1 MKTTALLKTF
11 VSVLLVFTA
20 MVFADTENKVE
31 HDNHR
36 ISIFAQP
43 GISFLSFEER
53 EYFQNAIDT
62 IYREF
67 YSQALTE
74 SESLTVAKQDFQK
87 VNFCFPITGGLQFQP
102 FRDHFFSLG
111 LTFIYDHESVVLTD
125 RRNKSHNYDY
135 TIQGMPLFLEYR
147 LAIPKN
153 LMSLTGESLFSVAVR
168 WYWILPGT
176 EIYTSWGKI
185 EAETPIYG
193 GGFGVSIGYL
203 LASWHGI
210 NIFGDIGYTSI
221 PVKSNGT
228 FHDIVP
234 DGPEEKAK
242 WDIGGL
248 QMQFR
253 VSFGFWDY
261 PKIEE
266 DSTKTQKK
274 GKSVSP
280 LKNRAVKG
288 EKSAK
293 ADSTKSDSAK
303 VDTSKVLKQDSTK
316 VDTNKVA
323 KQDSA
328 KVDSTKDNTSKAVKQ
343 DSAKVDTSKVA
354 KPDSTK
360 ADTSKAVKQ
369 DSAKTDTSKVA
380 KPDST
385 KADTSKAVKQDS
397 AKVNSSKAAEPAKPA
412 TEPSKTAEPA
422 KPAAEP
428 AKKDEPQR
436 PAAKKATGP

>member
-1 MKTTALLKTF
+1 
-11 VSVLLVFTA
+11 
-20 MVFADTENKVE
+20 MVFADTDKVE

-53 EYFQNAIDT
+53 KYFQSAIDT

-168 WYWILPGT
+168 WYWVLPGT

-185 EAETPIYG
+185 DAETPVYG

-203 LASWHGI
+203 LASWRGV

-228 FHDIVP
+228 FRDIVP

-274 GKSVSP
+274 GKGVSP

-288 EKSAK
+288 EKATK
-293 ADSTKSDSAK
+293 ADSTKADTSKVAKQDSIKADTAK
-303 VDTSKVLKQDSTK
+303 VDTSKVVKQDTAKVDSAKIDTSKVVKQDTTK
-316 VDTNKVA
+316 VDT
-323 KQDSA
+323 
-328 KVDSTKDNTSKAVKQ
+328 
-343 DSAKVDTSKVA
+343 AKVDTSKVA
-354 KPDSTK
+354 K
-360 ADTSKAVKQ
+360 Q
-369 DSAKTDTSKVA
+369 DSAKIDTSKVA
-380 KPDST
+380 KQDSA
-385 KADTSKAVKQDS
+385 KADTSKVAEPVKP
-397 AKVNSSKAAEPAKPA
+397 AAEPNKNSEASKPAGNKAEPAKP
-412 TEPSKTAEPA
+412 
-422 KPAAEP
+422 AEP

>member
-1 MKTTALLKTF
+1 MKTTSLLKTF
-11 VSVLLVFTA
+11 FAVLLVLTA
-20 MVFADTENKVE
+20 MVFADNDKVE
-31 HDNHR
+31 HDYHR
-36 ISIFAQP
+36 VSIFAQP

-53 EYFQNAIDT
+53 KYFQNAIDT

-111 LTFIYDHESVVLTD
+111 LSFVYDHESVVLTD

-135 TIQGMPLFLEYR
+135 TIQGIPLFLEYR

-176 EIYTSWGKI
+176 EIYTTWGKI

-210 NIFGDIGYTSI
+210 NLYGDFGFNSI
-221 PVKSNGT
+221 PVKSKGT
-228 FHDIVP
+228 FRDIVP

-253 VSFGFWDY
+253 VSFGTWDY

-266 DSTKTQKK
+266 DSTKAQKNGL

-280 LKNRAVKG
+280 LKNRPVKG
-288 EKSAK
+288 ETAAK
-293 ADSTKSDSAK
+293 ADTTKADSAK
-303 VDTSKVLKQDSTK
+303 VDTSKVVKGDSAKVDTAK

-328 KVDSTKDNTSKAVKQ
+328 KA
-343 DSAKVDTSKVA
+343 DTSKVA
-354 KPDSTK
+354 EPVKPAAEPNKNSE
-360 ADTSKAVKQ
+360 ASKPAGNK
-369 DSAKTDTSKVA
+369 
-380 KPDST
+380 
-385 KADTSKAVKQDS
+385 
-397 AKVNSSKAAEPAKPA
+397 AEPAKP
-412 TEPSKTAEPA
+412 
-422 KPAAEP
+422 AEP